1 MKKFTI
7 TMILFIIATASAQ
20 FYKSPEE
27 NKFSHGAQKFID
39 SGKKE
44 TRGFVIYFTDK
55 NVFDQKGYE
64 KAASEVELN
73 DKTLR
78 RRAKTFKRDN
88 DLILLS
94 DLPVYEEYINKL
106 DLEKIRAK
114 SKWFNFVSAEIST
127 DKAIE
132 ISKFDFV
139 RKIDILPKKGKYSDL
154 KKETGSEGSKDA
166 FYNLSYDQVNQINVP
181 AVHALG
187 HTGQGVRLLIIDTGF
202 KKTHKAFD
210 SLTVVDEWDFIFNDS
225 NVSYDANDVITYQE
239 SHGTGCWS
247 IAAGYDPGTFV
258 GPAYR
263 SDFLLAKTEDYVN
276 EGIVEE
282 DRLVAALEW
291 GEALGADVASISL
304 GYSEFDDPAD
314 NYTYEDMDG
323 ETTICTL
330 GAKRAA
336 YLGMVVCNA
345 MGNTGTSAWKYLIAP
360 ADADS
365 ILSVG
370 SVDANAVIASSSGYG
385 PTYDNRI
392 KPEVVARGVNDYYAV
407 YSSADQYSTGS
418 GTSFATP
425 LVAGVA
431 CMLLSAHPDWT
442 NMDVREALMMTA
454 DRANDFP
461 YPESDR
467 YGWGLV
473 DALAAVNYVHLADP
487 QNVTTSVAGSTL
499 TVSWNAVT
507 NAQSYLVYHSDLPY
521 EGFTYLGV
529 TDQTSYPVS
538 VTSATKK
545 FYYIKASNQE
555 MK

>member
-7 TMILFIIATASAQ
+7 ALIILIASASAQ

-27 NKFSHGAQKFID
+27 NKFSKKAQEFLG

-44 TRGFVIYFTDK
+44 TRGFIIYFTDK
-55 NVFDQKGYE
+55 NIFDQKGYE
-64 KAASEVELN
+64 KAVSEIQLN
-73 DKTLR
+73 DKTLK

-94 DLPVYEEYINKL
+94 DLPVHKEYISTL
-106 DLEKIRAK
+106 GLEKIRAK
-114 SKWFNFVSAEIST
+114 SKWFNFVSAEIT
-127 DKAIE
+127 AEKAKE
-132 ISKFDFV
+132 ISEHDFV
-139 RKIDILPKKGKYSDL
+139 RKIDILPKKGKYSEL
-154 KKETGSEGSKDA
+154 KQESGSKVSKDA
-166 FYNLSYDQVNQINVP
+166 FYNLTYDQVNQINVP
-181 AVHALG
+181 ALHSLG
-187 HTGQGVRLLIIDTGF
+187 YTGQGVRLLIIDTGF

-210 SLTVVDEWDFIFNDS
+210 SLTVVDEWDFIFNDD

-258 GPAYR
+258 GPAYG

-282 DRLVAALEW
+282 DRMVAALEW

-314 NYTYEDMDG
+314 NYTYADMDG
-323 ETTICTL
+323 QTSICTL
-330 GAKRAA
+330 GAKYAA
-336 YLGMVVCNA
+336 YLGVTVCNS
-345 MGNTGTSAWKYLIAP
+345 MGNSGISSWHYLSAP

-365 ILSVG
+365 IISVG
-370 SVDANAVIASSSGYG
+370 SVDVNGLIASSSSYG

-392 KPEVVARGVNDYYAV
+392 KPEVVARGVSDYYAV

-431 CMLLSAHPDWT
+431 CLLLSAHPDWT

-461 YPESDR
+461 YAESDR
-467 YGWGLV
+467 YGWGLI
-473 DALAAVNYVHLADP
+473 DALAALNYVHLTDP
-487 QNVTTSVAGSTL
+487 QNVTTSVAGNTM
-499 TVSWNAVT
+499 TVTWDAVT
-507 NAQSYLVYHSDLPY
+507 NARSYLVYHSDLPY
-521 EGFTYLGV
+521 EGFTYLGT